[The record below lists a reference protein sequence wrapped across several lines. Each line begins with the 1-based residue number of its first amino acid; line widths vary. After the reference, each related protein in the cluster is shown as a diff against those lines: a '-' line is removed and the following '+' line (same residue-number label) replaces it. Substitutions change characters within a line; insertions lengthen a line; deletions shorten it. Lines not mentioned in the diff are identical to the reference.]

1 MRIDSRKPKTAAL
14 SAALTVALLAGAGA
28 TDAHAATL
36 SDTVGSTPSE
46 TTLVQPVDYRGDG
59 YGSMQEW
66 NASMEAKRDS
76 LEMRAQIIMNM
87 YGDYATDDERAVLQG
102 CIDGAGSLLTMGE
115 VDAKSTELDELR
127 AALGDAKCEALEA
140 AAAEAEAAEAAQASY
155 YNAGLYSALRVCRV
169 LRERIGPDALCA
181 VSITTTGAARPITAA
196 MCLYHYRTGEWTQD
210 SEGFWRDSDGYYVVA
225 AGDMAQ
231 GSTFTGSKGDCKV
244 YDSGCAAGTTD
255 YYTGW

>member
-1 MRIDSRKPKTAAL
+1 MRIDSRKPKAAAL

-46 TTLVQPVDYRGDG
+46 ATLMQPVDYRGDG
-59 YGSMQEW
+59 FGSMQEW
-66 NASMEAKRDS
+66 NASMGAKRDS
-76 LEMRAQIIMNM
+76 LEVRAQIIMNM

-102 CIDGAGSLLTMGE
+102 CIDGAGSLLTMEE
-115 VDAKSTELDELR
+115 VDAKSAELDELR
-127 AALGDAKCEALEA
+127 STLEDAKREAL
-140 AAAEAEAAEAAQASY
+140 EAAQASY
-155 YNAGLYSALRVCRV
+155 GNAGYVPSY
-169 LRERIGPDALCA
+169 
-181 VSITTTGAARPITAA
+181 TAA
-196 MCLYHYRTGEWTQD
+196 AYYANGSGLTRSSGVNNYNGRRETYYSSNVLYHHRTGEWTQD

-225 AGDMAQ
+225 AGDKAQ
-231 GSTFTGSKGDCKV
+231 GSTFTGSKGECKV

>member
-1 MRIDSRKPKTAAL
+1 MRIDSRKPKAAAL

-36 SDTVGSTPSE
+36 SE
-46 TTLVQPVDYRGDG
+46 ATLVQPVDYRGDG

-66 NASMEAKRDS
+66 NASMAAKRDS

-127 AALGDAKCEALEA
+127 STLEDAKREALE
-140 AAAEAEAAEAAQASY
+140 EAEAAEAVQASY
-155 YNAGLYSALRVCRV
+155 YNAGSGSSYASAVYYANGSGLTRSSGVNNYNGRRETYYSSNV
-169 LRERIGPDALCA
+169 
-181 VSITTTGAARPITAA
+181 
-196 MCLYHYRTGEWTQD
+196 LYHHRTGEWTQD

-225 AGDMAQ
+225 AGDKAQ
-231 GSTFTGSKGDCKV
+231 GSTFTGSKGECKV

>member
-102 CIDGAGSLLTMGE
+102 CIDGAGSLLTMGR
-115 VDAKSTELDELR
+115 STPSR
-127 AALGDAKCEALEA
+127 PSSMSC
-140 AAAEAEAAEAAQASY
+140 
-155 YNAGLYSALRVCRV
+155 ALR
-169 LRERIGPDALCA
+169 LRMPSAKRSRLPPRRRLPRPPRLR
-181 VSITTTGAARPITAA
+181 TTTPVILRLTRLPRPT
-196 MCLYHYRTGEWTQD
+196 RTD
-210 SEGFWRDSDGYYVVA
+210 RA
-225 AGDMAQ
+225 
-231 GSTFTGSKGDCKV
+231 
-244 YDSGCAAGTTD
+244 
-255 YYTGW
+255 

>member
-1 MRIDSRKPKTAAL
+1 MRIDSRKPKAAAL

-127 AALGDAKCEALEA
+127 TALEDAKREALEA
-140 AAAEAEAAEAAQASY
+140 AAAEAEAPEGSRLLLPALSLGRPRCGACSQYVQASFHLKRHLLQY
-155 YNAGLYSALRVCRV
+155 QFRR
-169 LRERIGPDALCA
+169 R
-181 VSITTTGAARPITAA
+181 
-196 MCLYHYRTGEWTQD
+196 
-210 SEGFWRDSDGYYVVA
+210 
-225 AGDMAQ
+225 
-231 GSTFTGSKGDCKV
+231 
-244 YDSGCAAGTTD
+244 
-255 YYTGW
+255 

>member
-1 MRIDSRKPKTAAL
+1 MRIDSRKPKAAAL
-14 SAALTVALLAGAGA
+14 SAALTVALLVGAGA

-115 VDAKSTELDELR
+115 VDARSTELDELR
-127 AALGDAKCEALEA
+127 TALEDAKCEALEA
-140 AAAEAEAAEAAQASY
+140 AAAEAEAAEAAQ
-155 YNAGLYSALRVCRV
+155 LR
-169 LRERIGPDALCA
+169 
-181 VSITTTGAARPITAA
+181 TTTPVTIRPTR
-196 MCLYHYRTGEWTQD
+196 LPRPTRTD
-210 SEGFWRDSDGYYVVA
+210 RA
-225 AGDMAQ
+225 
-231 GSTFTGSKGDCKV
+231 
-244 YDSGCAAGTTD
+244 
-255 YYTGW
+255 

>member
-1 MRIDSRKPKTAAL
+1 MRIDSRKPKAAAL

-46 TTLVQPVDYRGDG
+46 ATLVQPVDYRGDG

-66 NASMEAKRDS
+66 NASMEAMRDS

-115 VDAKSTELDELR
+115 VDTKSTELDELR
-127 AALGDAKCEALEA
+127 TALENAKREALEA
-140 AAAEAEAAEAAQASY
+140 AAAEAEAAEAVQASY
-155 YNAGLYSALRVCRV
+155 YNAGSGLSYTSAAYYANGSGLTRSSGVNNYNGRRETYYSSNV
-169 LRERIGPDALCA
+169 
-181 VSITTTGAARPITAA
+181 
-196 MCLYHYRTGEWTQD
+196 LYHHRTGEWTQD

-225 AGDMAQ
+225 AGDKAQ
-231 GSTFTGSKGDCKV
+231 GSTFTGSKGECKV